1 MEWGREGLQKGLQ
14 EAWQE
19 RPAEIQDRR
28 EYTVTMPYW
37 QAAIPLLVLWVPF
50 LAFMWVARQ

>member
-1 MEWGREGLQKGLQ
+1 MGWGLEGLQAVLQ
-14 EAWQE
+14 EVWQE
-19 RPAEIQDRR
+19 RPARYRR

-50 LAFMWVARQ
+50 LAFMWVARR